1 MALAPLQS
9 LTHLVIWW
17 EYLQKLQILSHG
29 GKNSVELSG
38 GDKVYTGSES

>member
-17 EYLQKLQILSHG
+17 EDSQKLQILSHG
-29 GKNSVELSG
+29 EKNFVEISVRDE
-38 GDKVYTGSES
+38 VCTGSES